1 MGSYL
6 LRRLL
11 YLVPTIF
18 LISVVSFLIIQLP
31 PGSYL
36 DTVIA
41 EMAAEGQVDETRI
54 AVLEQRY
61 GLDEP
66 LHVQYFSWVGGMLH
80 GDFGESFLWNAP
92 VSELI
97 GSRLLLSIAISLCA
111 LLVTW
116 MLAFPIGIYSAVRRY
131 SFGDYAFT
139 MVGFVGL
146 AVPEFLLGLG
156 LAYVAFTYFGQDVGG
171 LFSPEFQDS
180 AWNLGK
186 VLDLLSNV
194 WMPVVVVGAAGTAAL
209 IRTLRSTL
217 LDELAKP
224 YVDTARAKGLT
235 ERRLLLKY
243 PVRMAL
249 GPFLSTVGWVLPAL
263 VSGEVVVSI
272 VFNLPTTGPLLLQA
286 LKAQDMYLA
295 GSFIMILSLL
305 TVLGTLLSDLLL
317 AWSDPRIRY
326 GNR

>member
-1 MGSYL
+1 M
-6 LRRLL
+6 
-11 YLVPTIF
+11 
-18 LISVVSFLIIQLP
+18 
-31 PGSYL
+31 
-36 DTVIA
+36 
-41 EMAAEGQVDETRI
+41 
-54 AVLEQRY
+54 
-61 GLDEP
+61 
-66 LHVQYFSWVGGMLH
+66 
-80 GDFGESFLWNAP
+80 
-92 VSELI
+92 
-97 GSRLLLSIAISLCA
+97 
-111 LLVTW
+111 
-116 MLAFPIGIYSAVRRY
+116 PI
-131 SFGDYAFT
+131 
-139 MVGFVGL
+139 
-146 AVPEFLLGLG
+146 
-156 LAYVAFTYFGQDVGG
+156 
-171 LFSPEFQDS
+171 
-180 AWNLGK
+180 
-186 VLDLLSNV
+186 
-194 WMPVVVVGAAGTAAL
+194 VVVGAAGTAAL

-305 TVLGTLLSDLLL
+305 TVLGTLVSDLLL

-326 GNR
+326 ANR